1 MLPRRRTCSA
11 PAARTAV
18 WSSDTF
24 SPFRRRRG
32 GDSQALPSVRAGTPE
47 PRPRD
52 CGRRPRHVEES
63 TLSAAETVRR
73 EHSSADRSSDVDA
86 TRQLRAAVRDGAVR
100 AATAVGLGGIAV
112 IHAVDGV
119 GKWSDTRCIFW
130 MYMALI
136 AAAVITA
143 AGVLF
148 SHSPRWLLAAAGLA
162 ATVFAGYV
170 INRTFGLPQ
179 ATDDIGNWT
188 EPLGLA
194 SLLVEGFVIAIAVGG
209 YVAASPGI
217 VMGSRSRLDARG

>member
-1 MLPRRRTCSA
+1 M
-11 PAARTAV
+11 
-18 WSSDTF
+18 
-24 SPFRRRRG
+24 
-32 GDSQALPSVRAGTPE
+32 SV
-47 PRPRD
+47 
-52 CGRRPRHVEES
+52 
-63 TLSAAETVRR
+63 AETTRR
-73 EHSSADRSSDVDA
+73 EHSSAHRSSDVDA

-100 AATAVGLGGIAV
+100 ATTAVGLGGIAV

-119 GKWSDTRCIFW
+119 GKWSETRYIFW

-136 AAAVITA
+136 VAAVVTA

-162 ATVFAGYV
+162 ASVFAGYV
-170 INRTFGLPQ
+170 INRTVGLPQ

-209 YVAASPGI
+209 YVTAPS
-217 VMGSRSRLDARG
+217 ST